1 MMPAISSQSMQASR
15 PGPTLAGSLL
25 VLIQFDVCEEI
36 RLDRL
41 QKSSVRPRSLSLH

>member
-1 MMPAISSQSMQASR
+1 MSHPSQA
-15 PGPTLAGSLL
+15 PTLAPSAPDLTGSIL

-41 QKSSVRPRSLSLH
+41 QQIVSSRTVQ